1 MYLEGCLLNYSR
13 YRLRAALRICLLLTL
28 SVALSVSCQRQ
39 PQAEKA
45 PEPTPQAAVKTKNPL
60 EMPSV
65 VVGKPYPGIGVI
77 TIINLKEGWVEINHE
92 EIEDLM
98 PAMQMEWSVKDRA
111 LLRNVQ
117 VGDRVEFVVVET
129 GKGEIITELKRVKTP
144 E

>member
-1 MYLEGCLLNYSR
+1 MYLEGCLLNHSK
-13 YRLRAALRICLLLTL
+13 YRLRVAMRICLLLTL
-28 SVALSVSCQRQ
+28 SVALSVSCRQQ

-45 PEPTPQAAVKTKNPL
+45 PQPSPETIVKKNPL

-65 VVGKPYPGIGVI
+65 VVGKPYPGVGVI

-92 EIEDLM
+92 AIEGLM
-98 PAMQMEWSVKDRA
+98 PAMQMEWSVKDRS
-111 LLRNVQ
+111 LLRNVR

-129 GKGEIITELKRVKTP
+129 GKGEIITEMKKVKPP

>member
-1 MYLEGCLLNYSR
+1 MYLEGCLLNHSK
-13 YRLRAALRICLLLTL
+13 YRLRVAPRICLLLTL
-28 SVALSVSCQRQ
+28 SVALSVSCRQQ

-45 PEPTPQAAVKTKNPL
+45 PQPSPETIVKKNPL

-65 VVGKPYPGIGVI
+65 VVGKPYPGVGVI

-92 EIEDLM
+92 AIEGLM
-98 PAMQMEWSVKDRA
+98 PAMQMEWSVKDRS
-111 LLRNVQ
+111 LLRNVR

-129 GKGEIITELKRVKTP
+129 GKGEIITEMKKVKPP

>member
-1 MYLEGCLLNYSR
+1 MYLEGCLLNHSK
-13 YRLRAALRICLLLTL
+13 YRLRVALRICLLLTL
-28 SVALSVSCQRQ
+28 SVALSVSCRQQ

-45 PEPTPQAAVKTKNPL
+45 PQPSPETIVKKNPL

-65 VVGKPYPGIGVI
+65 VVGKPYPGVGVI

-92 EIEDLM
+92 AIEGLM
-98 PAMQMEWSVKDRA
+98 PAMQMEWSVKDRS

-117 VGDRVEFVVVET
+117 VGDKVEFVVVET
-129 GKGEIITELKRVKTP
+129 GKGEIITEMKKVKPP